1 MKNVK
6 PPKIGKKKADCLCD
20 TFKKAFLI
28 KFNDLKHKINGEVI
42 AKLTAYSAPQGI
54 YNMI

>member
-6 PPKIGKKKADCLCD
+6 PPNSARKKPIVCATPL
-20 TFKKAFLI
+20 KKAFLI